1 MRFEA
6 TNNLMFFWIL
16 PVLLLF
22 MIWRIQKAKSALSKF
37 AAIPMLEKLMREV
50 SFFKKT
56 LKLIIRFAALT
67 LMLTATLRPQW
78 GYTER
83 EITRQGLEIFV
94 LLDVSKSMLAD
105 DVKPNRLQRAKRE
118 IKDLLKI
125 LKGDRIGIVP
135 FAGKAFVSCPLTLDY
150 GTAKM
155 FLDDITI
162 DTIPVGG
169 TNFTESINRALN
181 SFKDKEDNEHNIIII
196 ISDGEMHDT
205 EALNIAKKAKDKKVR
220 IYTIGV
226 GTPDG
231 SPIPLTGTDGSKIF
245 LRDNEGDI
253 VISKTNEKFLKELA
267 ATTGGT
273 YARAGLGNLNLE
285 DIYTNHIARLDKKE
299 LATLKKKQYTERFI
313 FFLLPAILLLM
324 IEFFISDKKRKRK
337 QT

>member
-1 MRFEA
+1 MKIE
-6 TNNLMFFWIL
+6 TPDNLIFLWML

-22 MIWRIQKAKSALSKF
+22 VIWRMQRAKAALNKF
-37 AAIPMLEKLMREV
+37 ALLPILEQLTSEV
-50 SFFKKT
+50 SFLKKT
-56 LKLIIRFAALT
+56 LKLIIRFAALS
-67 LMLTATLRPQW
+67 LLLTATLRPQW

-83 EITRQGLEIFV
+83 EIKRQGLEIFV
-94 LLDVSKSMLAD
+94 LLDVSKSMLAN
-105 DVKPNRLQRAKRE
+105 DVKPNRLKRAKRE

-125 LKGDRIGIVP
+125 LRGDRIGIIP

-155 FLDDITI
+155 FLDDISI

-169 TNFTESINRALN
+169 TNFTESINRALK
-181 SFKDKEDNEHNIIII
+181 SFKDQKDNEHNIIII

-205 EALNIAKKAKDKKVR
+205 EALKIAEKAKSKKVK

-231 SPIPLTGTDGSKIF
+231 SPIPLPGKETSKRF
-245 LRDNEGDI
+245 LRDNEGNI

-267 ATTGGT
+267 STTGGT

-285 DIYTNHIARLDKKE
+285 EIYSNHIAKLDKKE
-299 LATLKKKQYTERFI
+299 LKTLKKKQYTERFM
-313 FFLLPAILLLM
+313 FFLLPAILLL
-324 IEFFISDKKRKRK
+324 ILEFLIGDKKRKK
-337 QT
+337 L